1 MQGAQRGGGRD
12 HKDRQHRGRATVV
25 SRLGIVLAVRAGII
39 EGCETQ
45 VLMYQHILFL
55 PAVLAECK
63 GGKNSGE
70 DVLASVVAVSKVFKV
85 AEEQMGGTSG
95 AINS

>member
-1 MQGAQRGGGRD
+1 
-12 HKDRQHRGRATVV
+12 
-25 SRLGIVLAVRAGII
+25 
-39 EGCETQ
+39 
-45 VLMYQHILFL
+45 MYQHILFL